1 MLAFFIGLAILSLL
15 ALAAGFVWVLVN
27 KGETSH
33 RTGEDVGAELI
44 SERLE
49 DDEEWSIAEKT
60 VFRGQAEV
68 VEREASISFKDIKK
82 QVKSGDWQEALP
94 LLLAVGGFLGLL
106 IFGSLALFFAIDDKL
121 VGGLFAVVAIFT
133 VARILIQMA
142 RA

>member
-1 MLAFFIGLAILSLL
+1 MLAFFVVLFILSIL

-27 KGETSH
+27 KGETSQ
-33 RTGEDVGAELI
+33 RSGEDVGAEMI

-49 DDEEWSIAEKT
+49 DDEEWSLADKT
-60 VFRGQAEV
+60 AFRGQAEV

-82 QVKSGDWQEALP
+82 QVKSGNWQEALP

-106 IFGSLALFFAIDDKL
+106 VFGSLALFFAIEDKL
-121 VGGLFAVVAIFT
+121 VGGLIAIVAIFT
-133 VARILIQMA
+133 AARILIQMA

>member
-1 MLAFFIGLAILSLL
+1 MLALFVILFILSIL

-33 RTGEDVGAELI
+33 RTGEDVGAEMM
-44 SERLE
+44 SEQLE
-49 DDEEWSIAEKT
+49 DDEEWSPANKT
-60 VFRGQAEV
+60 AFRGQAEV
-68 VEREASISFKDIKK
+68 VEREASLSFKDIKK
-82 QVKSGDWQEALP
+82 QVKSGNWQEALP

-106 IFGSLALFFAIDDKL
+106 VFGSLALFLAIDDKL
-121 VGGLFAVVAIFT
+121 VGGLIAIVAIFT